1 MPVGTD
7 AAALIYLAV
16 ARCGAEG
23 PFRVLVSSTCVDT
36 DGAARLAL
44 YQQTWAREL
53 TTMCV

>member
-16 ARCGAEG
+16 ARCGAEE
-23 PFRVLVSSTCVDT
+23 PYRALMSSTCVDT

>member
-16 ARCGAEG
+16 VRCGAEE

-44 YQQTWAREL
+44 YEQTLAREL

>member
-16 ARCGAEG
+16 ARCGAEE
-23 PFRVLVSSTCVDT
+23 PYRALMSSTYVDT